1 MLDGKVVNAS
11 TLLVLCEWADRT
23 EQNRR
28 ADTER
33 LSEALDPDGW
43 NVLSRV
49 LAFHNDQPVDRVEV
63 YAKIKDEAEPAMF
76 FLDVPHDTYE
86 SLTSLE
92 EGARDE

>member
-28 ADTER
+28 AETER
-33 LSEALDPDGW
+33 LAVALDPDGW

-63 YAKIKDEAEPAMF
+63 YAKVIGSMEPARF

-86 SLTSLE
+86 SLPAL
-92 EGARDE
+92 ARDE